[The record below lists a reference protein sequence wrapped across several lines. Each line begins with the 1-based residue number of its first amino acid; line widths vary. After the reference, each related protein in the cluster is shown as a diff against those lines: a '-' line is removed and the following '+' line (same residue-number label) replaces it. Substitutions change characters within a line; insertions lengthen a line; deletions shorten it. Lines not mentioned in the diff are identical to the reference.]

1 MSTNQSTTM
10 STRLSFLLFTL
21 FLAYAKA
28 GIELKEHNPH
38 IEDVE
43 YPKNISTLATLKEFV
58 EIVNKND
65 MNVSVIVSFGENYNN
80 GNLKEVVA
88 MTLTFPVNS
97 ETLTKTELKKEGFDK
112 IAKIANEEK
121 ITIAGSQSTKKGMTV
136 ITNNKKGVP
145 INRAYKVFT
154 GIKNGKTGFVF
165 DEKDFAAQY
174 TFITHGSDG
183 KNQTTR
189 VLYGDIDVEVVHKS
203 ENLKDDE
210 VNMIKKAVIDGYF
223 TNEDD
228 IIPKYI
234 VTSVSK
240 LLPNHKWDVAVNAKE
255 ESYID
260 SNNWAHV
267 KILSEDFLV
276 YSI

>member
-1 MSTNQSTTM
+1 MT
-10 STRLSFLLFTL
+10 TRLSLLLFTF
-21 FLAYAKA
+21 FLACVKA
-28 GIELKEHNPH
+28 GITVVEHDPQ
-38 IEDVE
+38 IEEVE
-43 YPKNISTLATLKEFV
+43 YPKNFSSLATLKEFV
-58 EIVNKND
+58 EIVNKHD

-97 ETLTKTELKKEGFDK
+97 ETLTKTELKKEEFDK
-112 IAKIANEEK
+112 IAKIANAEK
-121 ITIAGSQSTKKGMTV
+121 ITIASSQSTKNEMSV
-136 ITNNKKGVP
+136 MTNNKRGVP
-145 INRAYKVFT
+145 INRAYKIFT

-165 DEKDFAAQY
+165 DEEDFAAQY

-203 ENLKDDE
+203 ANLKDDE
-210 VNMIKKAVIDGYF
+210 LNMIKKAVIDGYF

-228 IIPKYI
+228 VIPKYI
-234 VTSVSK
+234 VTLVSN

>member
-1 MSTNQSTTM
+1 M
-10 STRLSFLLFTL
+10 STRVSLLLFTF

-28 GIELKEHNPH
+28 NIAVMEHSPH
-38 IEDVE
+38 IEEVE
-43 YPKNISTLATLKEFV
+43 YPKNFSTLATLKEFV
-58 EIVNKND
+58 EIVNKHD

-97 ETLTKTELKKEGFDK
+97 EMLTKSKVKDDEFDK

-121 ITIAGSQSTKKGMTV
+121 ITIASSQSTKKSMTV
-136 ITNNKKGVP
+136 MANNKRGVP
-145 INRAYKVFT
+145 INRAYKIFT
-154 GIKNGKTGFVF
+154 GIKNGKIGFVF

-189 VLYGDIDVEVVHKS
+189 ILYGDVDVEVVDKS
-203 ENLKDDE
+203 ANLKDDE
-210 VNMIKKAVIDGYF
+210 LNMIKKAVVDGFF

-228 IIPKYI
+228 VVANYI
-234 VTSVSK
+234 VTLVSN

-260 SNNWAHV
+260 SNNWAHL
-267 KILSEDFLV
+267 KILGEGFLV